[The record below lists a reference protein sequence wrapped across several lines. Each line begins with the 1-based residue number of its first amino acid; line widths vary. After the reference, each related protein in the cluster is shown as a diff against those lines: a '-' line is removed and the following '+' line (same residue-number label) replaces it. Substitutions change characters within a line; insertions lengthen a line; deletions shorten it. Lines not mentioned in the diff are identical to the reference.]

1 LELSGNKGDDSD
13 AGSFS
18 DDNSDDSDAGF
29 FFDAGVSLMSTLMMT
44 SYIPF
49 E

>member
-1 LELSGNKGDDSD
+1 LELRGNKGDDSD

-29 FFDAGVSLMSTLMMT
+29 FFDAGSFSDVNIDDDVIYT
-44 SYIPF
+44 F
-49 E
+49 